1 MTSIVLG
8 SQSPRRKEIL
18 GFFDLP
24 FETATSNFDEDSV
37 PFNKDPAD
45 YALALARGKATALKK
60 QYPDAI
66 ILTADTVVHKS
77 GKVYNKAKD
86 LEEAFSF
93 LTDLAG
99 QWHSVFTAVY
109 AMKGDQ
115 EHHAWEETKVL
126 FNPLSPDEIRH
137 YHSKIHW
144 EDKAGGYAIQM
155 GAGLIV
161 SRIEGC
167 YYNVMGLPINSVR
180 KLLKKFDIELWD
192 YVK

>member
-1 MTSIVLG
+1 MNRLILG

-18 GFFDLP
+18 SFFDLP
-24 FETATSNFDEDSV
+24 FETATSNFDEESV
-37 PFNKDPAD
+37 PFTKDPAE
-45 YALALARGKATALKK
+45 YALALAKGKANALKK
-60 QYPDAI
+60 QFPDAI
-66 ILTADTVVHKS
+66 ILTADTVVYKS

-86 LEEAFSF
+86 LNEAFGF

-99 QWHSVFTAVY
+99 QWHSVFTAVC
-109 AMKGDQ
+109 AVKGDQ
-115 EHHAWEETKVL
+115 VHHTWEETRVL
-126 FNPLSPDEIRH
+126 FNPLSPEDIRH

-161 SRIEGC
+161 NRIEGC